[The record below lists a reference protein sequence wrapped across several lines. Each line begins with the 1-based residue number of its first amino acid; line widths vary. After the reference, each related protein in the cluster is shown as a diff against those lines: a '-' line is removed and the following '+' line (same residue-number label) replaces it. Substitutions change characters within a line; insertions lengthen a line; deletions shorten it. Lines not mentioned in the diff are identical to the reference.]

1 MYMCVCAAHTHVHTL
16 AHTHKRA
23 HATKRSGAAKR
34 TSYPFCPSLPPSSA
48 FFFLMHTL
56 LDVRGLRGEANT
68 SKFSNSS
75 SLFRS
80 VSCVCANVRGCVR
93 SCVRACMCVYVVV
106 YIWTER
112 ERERL
117 TRTCTHATHRTLR
130 SATSSVWSIILC
142 LQWAHAC
149 SYIHTRTRAQV
160 QVLNGNHSCSPM
172 TLMWRT
178 RTNEKLLDD
187 KTYLFVPSR
196 IVPDLALT
204 VQLLVNMV
212 RLVIKVLLNIINVH
226 PIVAEIFVID
236 FCEVYNIQIVLI
248 DVTFVTS

>member
-112 ERERL
+112 ERERDW
-117 TRTCTHATHRTLR
+117 HAHAHTQHIVPCALPLR
-130 SATSSVWSIILC
+130 AFGVLFFACSEHMPAHTYIHARVRKCRFSTEIIL
-142 LQWAHAC
+142 
-149 SYIHTRTRAQV
+149 
-160 QVLNGNHSCSPM
+160 
-172 TLMWRT
+172 
-178 RTNEKLLDD
+178 
-187 KTYLFVPSR
+187 
-196 IVPDLALT
+196 
-204 VQLLVNMV
+204 V
-212 RLVIKVLLNIINVH
+212 RLWH
-226 PIVAEIFVID
+226 
-236 FCEVYNIQIVLI
+236 
-248 DVTFVTS
+248 